1 MNERVS
7 FPDLHLP
14 ALGAVPQQ
22 LDLDQQRARWRS
34 LAGAVAG
41 VVLSPWLAWKLTD
54 LGWVGPVDALF
65 FLLAGEAVSLLGV
78 GWGLI
83 AFREDKNREV
93 LRLQRAGQE
102 SRLFEQGYSALYAAF
117 DQVAQSALSPDH
129 VALLNFGQFDER
141 LSSVAGRVD
150 DIAAGV
156 MAALHRE
163 PAAPS
168 VTVCSVPAQC
178 NAGGEALGKIAKTAT
193 PALESEPS
201 ILPLLDWPY
210 SPLAECF
217 VGRAIQG
224 QGFGLKSF
232 LDLGICSEPEYRDL
246 VGQLLAAGVL
256 VRVDGRPALAAD
268 LDAWRSAWALS
279 AADFA
284 QQMAFEDDAH
294 RWAADLLAV
303 VPSPVASSN

>member
-1 MNERVS
+1 MQQL
-7 FPDLHLP
+7 PDLRLSV
-14 ALGAVPQQ
+14 LGAVPEQ

-78 GWGLI
+78 AWGLI
-83 AFREDKNREV
+83 AFRQERNREA
-93 LRLQRAGQE
+93 LRLHRARQE
-102 SRLFEQGYSALYAAF
+102 SRLFEQGYSSLYAAF
-117 DQVAQSALSPDH
+117 DQVAQSAISPDH

-150 DIAAGV
+150 DLVNGA

-163 PAAPS
+163 PAALS
-168 VTVCSVPAQC
+168 VTVCPVPCPVA
-178 NAGGEALGKIAKTAT
+178 ASEKLE
-193 PALESEPS
+193 LESEPS
-201 ILPLLDWPY
+201 ILPLLEWPY
-210 SPLAECF
+210 SLLAECF
-217 VGRAIQG
+217 VGRAVQG

-232 LDLGICSEPEYRDL
+232 VEAGICSEADYKSLITD
-246 VGQLLAAGVL
+246 LLAAGVL
-256 VRVDGRPALAAD
+256 VRVNGRASLAPA
-268 LDAWRSAWALS
+268 LDAWRAAWALLGD
-279 AADFA
+279 DFA
-284 QQMAFEDDAH
+284 AQLACEDDAH

-303 VPSPVASSN
+303 VPSPVAASN